1 MYRLSSFSYV
11 VQKGGSS
18 ATSACYISLH
28 LLKLY
33 EINAQVCLV
42 VVKQK
47 MGDFIFG
54 GSGATFY

>member
-18 ATSACYISLH
+18 ASYISLH

-47 MGDFIFG
+47 LCDFIFG